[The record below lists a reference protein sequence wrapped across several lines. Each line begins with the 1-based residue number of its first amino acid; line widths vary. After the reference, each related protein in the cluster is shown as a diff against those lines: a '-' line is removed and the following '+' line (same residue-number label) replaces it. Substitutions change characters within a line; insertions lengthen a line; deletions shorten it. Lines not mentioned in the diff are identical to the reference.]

1 MKSIWLLYVGL
12 SFIGVAIVLRVLAF
26 DATLTSVL
34 FSVGGLIKI
43 LYLFL
48 MYREAKLWPG
58 KEMLLILAGITLI
71 IVGAQLRDNI
81 AQSFITLPITLTG
94 IALKISFIVVAIRK
108 VRAARVKLNGTGQE

>member
-12 SFIGVAIVLRVLAF
+12 SFIGIAIVLRVLAF
-26 DATLTSVL
+26 DTTLTSVL

-43 LYLFL
+43 LYLFF

-71 IVGAQLRDNI
+71 IAGAQLRGNLTQGI
-81 AQSFITLPITLTG
+81 MALPITIAG
-94 IALKISFIVVAIRK
+94 IAFKISFIVVAVRK
-108 VRAARVKLNGTGQE
+108 VRAARVKLNDTGQ